1 MEKYDTII
9 IGAGTGGS
17 MAAQT
22 LANGGAD
29 VLLVDIKPKPSIGD
43 KVCGDVVGEHHVT
56 ELKLGTPDNGAFE
69 YNVKGIKIYSPDEE
83 TVFTA
88 ADKEFMG
95 FMLDRTLFGQW
106 LLGKALDA
114 GAELMDSTMFMEP
127 IMENG
132 AVAGIVAKKGTEKVE
147 LRSKVVIDA
156 SGFHGVLRKK
166 LPQMGFTQ
174 DIANED
180 VELCYREIR
189 RVKKMPDDTN
199 YCEIYLNQEKTPGGY
214 TWIFPT
220 SENRINVGLG
230 VYMEGNFPSPK
241 DLFFKHVASRPL
253 FEGSE
258 TLKMGG
264 GFDPTRRP
272 LDQLVGDGVML
283 IGDAASLVNP
293 IHGGGIGPSM
303 KSGVFAGEAIL
314 DSLNTNDFSKAGL
327 WSYAH
332 HFMTN
337 YGLKQASLDI
347 FRRFLIATDNTD
359 IDYGMKYGLLKEDD
373 LMAAGYGEEFEIN
386 ISDVASRVFRG
397 IQRMGLLNNLRLTH
411 SMMKQI
417 KAHYLDYPETPEGF
431 DAWRTKTVSI
441 IDEARSKLQGK
452 PSA

>member
-9 IGAGTGGS
+9 VGAGTGGT
-17 MAAQT
+17 MAART
-22 LANGGAD
+22 LASKGAS
-29 VLLVDIKPKPSIGD
+29 VLLVDIKSKQSIGD
-43 KVCGDVVGEHHVT
+43 KVCGDVVGEHHIT
-56 ELKLGTPDNGAFE
+56 ELKLGRPDNGAFE

-106 LLGKALDA
+106 LLGKSLDA

-127 IMENG
+127 ILENG
-132 AVAGIVAKKGTEKVE
+132 AVAGIVAKRGSEKVE

-156 SGFHGVLRKK
+156 SGFHGVIRKK
-166 LPQMGFTQ
+166 LPQMGFEQ
-174 DIANED
+174 DIAKED
-180 VELCYREIR
+180 IELCYREIR
-189 RVKKMPDDTN
+189 RVEKLPDDPN

-230 VYMEGNFPSPK
+230 VYMEGNYPSPK
-241 DLFFKHVASRPL
+241 DLFFKHVATRPI
-253 FEGSE
+253 FKDSE

-272 LDQLVGDGVML
+272 LDQLVGDGIML

-303 KSGVFAGEAIL
+303 MSGVFAGEAIL
-314 DSLNTNDFSKAGL
+314 EALEKNDYSKAGL
-327 WSYAH
+327 WGYAH
-332 HFMTN
+332 HFMTE

-359 IDYGMKYGLLKEDD
+359 INYGMKYGLLKEDD
-373 LMAAGYGEEFEIN
+373 LMKAGYGEEFDIN
-386 ISDVASRVFRG
+386 ITDIASRVFRS
-397 IQRMGLLNNLRLTH
+397 IHRMNLLNNLRLTV
-411 SMMKQI
+411 SMMKEI
-417 KAHYLDYPETPEGF
+417 KNHYTTYPETPEGF
-431 DAWRTKTVSI
+431 DDWRNKTVSI
-441 IDEARSKLQGK
+441 IDKARSRLQGK
-452 PSA
+452 P

>member
-1 MEKYDTII
+1 MDEYDTII
-9 IGAGTGGS
+9 VGAGTGGT
-17 MAAQT
+17 MAART
-22 LANGGAD
+22 LASKGAS
-29 VLLVDIKPKPSIGD
+29 VLLVDIKPKQSIGD
-43 KVCGDVVGEHHVT
+43 KVCGDVVGEHHIT
-56 ELKLGTPDNGAFE
+56 ELKLGRPDNGAFE

-127 IMENG
+127 IMDNG
-132 AVAGIVAKKGTEKVE
+132 AVAGIEAKRGSEKVE

-156 SGFHGVLRKK
+156 SGFHGVIRKK
-166 LPQMGFTQ
+166 LPQMGFEQ
-174 DIANED
+174 EIAKEDI
-180 VELCYREIR
+180 ELCYREIR
-189 RVKKMPDDTN
+189 RVEKLPEESD

-230 VYMEGNFPSPK
+230 VYMDGNYPSPK
-241 DLFFKHVASRPL
+241 DLFFKHVATRPI
-253 FEGSE
+253 FKGSK

-272 LDQLVGDGVML
+272 LDQLVADGIVL

-303 KSGVFAGEAIL
+303 MSGVFAGEAIL
-314 DSLNTNDFSKAGL
+314 DSLEKNDYSKAGL
-327 WSYAH
+327 WGYAH
-332 HFMTN
+332 HFMTE

-359 IDYGMKYGLLKEDD
+359 INNGMKYGLLKEDD
-373 LMAAGYGEEFEIN
+373 LMKAGYGEEFDIN
-386 ISDVASRVFRG
+386 ITDMASRVFRS
-397 IQRMGLLNNLRLTH
+397 IHRLHLLNNLRLTV

-417 KAHYLDYPETPEGF
+417 KTHYTTYPETPEGF
-431 DAWRTKTVSI
+431 DAWRNKTISI
-441 IDEARSKLQGK
+441 IDNARAKLQGK
-452 PSA
+452 P

>member
-9 IGAGTGGS
+9 VGAGTGGT
-17 MAAQT
+17 MAAKT
-22 LANGGAD
+22 LAAGDAK

-43 KVCGDVVGEHHVT
+43 KVCGDVVGEHHIT
-56 ELKLGTPDNGAFE
+56 ELKLGKPDNGAFE
-69 YNVKGIKIYSPDEE
+69 FKVKGIKIYSPNEE

-95 FMLDRTLFGQW
+95 FMLDRPLFGQW

-114 GAELMDSTMFMEP
+114 GAELMDSTMFVEP
-127 IMENG
+127 ILEKG
-132 AVAGIVAKKGTEKVE
+132 VVKGIVVKRDGEKVE
-147 LRSKVVIDA
+147 LRSNVVIDA
-156 SGFHGVLRKK
+156 SGFHGVVRKT
-166 LPQMGFTQ
+166 LPMMGFEQ
-174 DIANED
+174 QIANED
-180 VELCYREIR
+180 IELCYREIR
-189 RVKKMPDDTN
+189 RVEKLPEDMD

-220 SENRINVGLG
+220 SGNRINAGLG
-230 VYMEGNFPSPK
+230 VYMEGKFPSPK
-241 DLFFKHVASRPL
+241 ELFFKHVASRPI
-253 FEGSE
+253 FKDSE

-272 LDQLVGDGVML
+272 LDKLVGDGIML

-314 DSLNTNDFSKAGL
+314 DAMEKNDFSTAGL

-359 IDYGMKYGLLKEDD
+359 IDYGMKYGIIKEDD
-373 LMAAGYGEEFEIN
+373 LMKAGYGEEFDVN
-386 ISDVASRVFRG
+386 ITDVATRVFRG
-397 IQRMGLLNNLRLTH
+397 IQRLGLLNNMRLTTN
-411 SMMKQI
+411 MMKQI
-417 KAHYLDYPETPEGF
+417 KSHYRAYPETPEGF
-431 DAWRTKTVSI
+431 EAWRKQTVSI
-441 IDEARSKLQGK
+441 IDDARSKLQGK
-452 PSA
+452 PSS

>member
-1 MEKYDTII
+1 
-9 IGAGTGGS
+9 

-22 LANGGAD
+22 LANGGAS

-43 KVCGDVVGEHHVT
+43 KVCGDVVGEHHVS
-56 ELKLGTPDNGAFE
+56 ELKLGIPDNGAFE
-69 YNVKGIKIYSPDEE
+69 YKVKGIKIYSPDEE

-88 ADKEFMG
+88 ADKDFMG

-106 LLGKALDA
+106 LVGKALDA
-114 GAELMDSTMFMEP
+114 GAELMDSTMFMKP
-127 IMENG
+127 IMEDG
-132 AVAGIVAKKGTEKVE
+132 AVAGIIAKKGTEKVE

-156 SGFHGVLRKK
+156 SGFQGVLRKQ

-174 DIANED
+174 NLANED

-189 RVKKMPDDTN
+189 KVKNVPEGMT

-220 SENRINVGLG
+220 SENRINAGLG
-230 VYMEGNFPSPK
+230 VFMEGNFPSPK
-241 DLFFKHVASRPL
+241 DLFFKHVASRPI

-314 DSLNTNDFSKAGL
+314 DALNTNDFSKAGL

-373 LMAAGYGEEFEIN
+373 LMKAGYGEEFDLN
-386 ISDVASRVFRG
+386 ITDVASRVFRG
-397 IQRMGLLNNLRLTH
+397 IQRFGLLNNLRYTV
-411 SMMKQI
+411 STMKQI
-417 KAHYLDYPETPEGF
+417 KNHYKAYPETPDGF
-431 DAWRTKTVSI
+431 DEWRQKTVSI
-441 IDEARSKLQGK
+441 VDEARLKLQGK
-452 PSA
+452 SSA

>member
-9 IGAGTGGS
+9 VGAGTGGT
-17 MAAQT
+17 MAART
-22 LANGGAD
+22 LASKGAS
-29 VLLVDIKPKPSIGD
+29 VLLVDIKAKQSIGD
-43 KVCGDVVGEHHVT
+43 KVCGDVVGEHHIT
-56 ELKLGTPDNGAFE
+56 ELKLGHPDNGAFE
-69 YNVKGIKIYSPDEE
+69 YNVKGIRIYSPDEE

-88 ADKEFMG
+88 ADQEFMG

-114 GAELMDSTMFMEP
+114 GAELMDSTMFMDP
-127 IMENG
+127 ILENG
-132 AVAGIVAKKGTEKVE
+132 AVAGIIAKRGTEKIE

-156 SGFHGVLRKK
+156 SGFHGVIRKK
-166 LPQMGFTQ
+166 LPQMGFEKN
-174 DIANED
+174 IANED
-180 VELCYREIR
+180 IELCYREIR
-189 RVKKMPDDTN
+189 KVKKMPEDSN

-214 TWIFPT
+214 AWIFPT
-220 SENRINVGLG
+220 SENRINAGLG

-241 DLFFKHVASRPL
+241 DLFFKHVATRPI

-258 TLKMGG
+258 TIKMGG

-283 IGDAASLVNP
+283 IGDSASLVNP

-314 DSLNTNDFSKAGL
+314 DSLNTNDFSMAGL

-386 ISDVASRVFRG
+386 ITDVASRVFRG
-397 IQRMGLLNNLRLTH
+397 IQRMGLLNKLRLTH

-417 KAHYLDYPETPEGF
+417 KAHYLDYPETPNDF
-431 DAWRTKTVSI
+431 DAWKTKTVSI

-452 PSA
+452 P

>member
-1 MEKYDTII
+1 VIIVEKYDTII
-9 IGAGTGGS
+9 VGAGTGGT

-22 LANGGAD
+22 LAKGGAD
-29 VLLVDIKPKPSIGD
+29 VLLIDIKEKPSIGD
-43 KVCGDVVGEHHVT
+43 KVCGDVVGDHHIT
-56 ELKLGTPDNGAFE
+56 ELKLGRPDNGAFE
-69 YNVKGIKIYSPDEE
+69 YKVKGIKIYSPDEE

-88 ADKEFMG
+88 EDKDFMG

-114 GAELMDSTMFMEP
+114 GAELMDSTMFMDP
-127 IMENG
+127 ILENG
-132 AVAGIVAKKGTEKVE
+132 AVKGIVAKRGGEKVE
-147 LRSKVVIDA
+147 LRSDVVIDA
-156 SGFHGVLRKK
+156 SGFRGVIRKK
-166 LPQMGFTQ
+166 LPQMGFEQ
-174 DIANED
+174 DIAHED
-180 VELCYREIR
+180 IELCYREIR
-189 RVKKMPDDTN
+189 RVEKLPEDMD

-220 SENRINVGLG
+220 SENRVNVGLG
-230 VYMEGNFPSPK
+230 VYMEGQYPSPK
-241 DLFFKHVASRPL
+241 ELFFKHVATRPL
-253 FEGSE
+253 LKDSE
-258 TLKMGG
+258 TIKMGG

-272 LDQLVGDGVML
+272 LDQLVGDGIML

-314 DSLNTNDFSKAGL
+314 DAMGTGDFSKAGL
-327 WSYAH
+327 WGYAH

-373 LMAAGYGEEFEIN
+373 LMKAGYGEEFDVN
-386 ISDVASRVFRG
+386 ITDVASRVFRG
-397 IQRMGLLNNLRLTH
+397 IHRFGLLNNLRLTV

-417 KAHYLDYPETPEGF
+417 KAHYLTYPETPEGF
-431 DAWRTKTVSI
+431 NAWRDQTVSI

-452 PSA
+452 